1 MVSGIPTASGYEER
15 IRFSELEVVDAG
27 AIDHGVLQTLP
38 EGHYSNGWDVNVAGV
53 RTTSV
58 KRNIRYHKHAVCLPL
73 GTSGW
78 VGADVV
84 LQEFILRV
92 KRKGELEFF
101 VGRRYGDFSRL
112 HKRLRT
118 ELPGKILPPMPKK
131 NKQSSTSSNL
141 LSAVTGGNDS
151 DASSVSSVSTM
162 GIPPPINSMNNLSV
176 RGMLHVLLI
185 LVNPSNPSSDH
196 RRSPSTSFGRA
207 SPRSS
212 IDSRGPLSQ
221 SPAPEEVRNHSI
233 PISFKF
239 S

>member
-58 KRNIRYHKHAVCLPL
+58 KRNIRYHKHAVRLPL
-73 GTSGW
+73 GTTGW
-78 VGADVV
+78 IGADVV

-131 NKQSSTSSNL
+131 NKQSSTTSNL
-141 LSAVTGGNDS
+141 LSVVTGGNDS

-162 GIPPPINSMNNLSV
+162 GIPPPINNSMNNLSV
-176 RGMLHVLLI
+176 RGTLHALLF
-185 LVNPSNPSSDH
+185 L
-196 RRSPSTSFGRA
+196 
-207 SPRSS
+207 
-212 IDSRGPLSQ
+212 
-221 SPAPEEVRNHSI
+221 
-233 PISFKF
+233 
-239 S
+239 